1 MDHSRGFVI
10 RSLTGNGD
18 ISMNVSE
25 LLNELAKL
33 KSNESA
39 IICNKQQFTYG
50 GLNTNSNVLAEY
62 LMAQGL
68 GNQDNIAVILPNCV
82 EFALI
87 YFAAAKIGAA
97 FTPIDNRLGAS
108 QINAILEDTGA
119 KVCFVFPDFI
129 HKQSL
134 GPHIIVVDIEDE
146 EFTSIFHNSPVSDDI
161 IAEIDPANT
170 ALYLHTSG
178 TTGRPKIVEL
188 TYANLNCFPEAMKNC
203 TIRGEDEI
211 LGIILPMSH
220 ISGPIIL
227 NLLLANRC
235 RLVIIDSINPV
246 SLFENIAKHKITYF
260 HAVPPIF
267 SLMLQSGFADR
278 YDTKSLDLI
287 AMMGTSVPVSLMN
300 AFKERFPHVVVLQ
313 GYGLTE
319 TSPLITLTR
328 REDADHKRAS
338 IGTPVDGAEIMVVDE
353 QDNQI
358 QMGEIGELAVRGPMV
373 MKGYLGIG
381 EQENERFKN
390 GYFYTSDLV
399 KFDSDNYFYHMGRRD
414 DLVILANGQNI
425 YPAEIKNVIFSHPGV
440 LDSEVI
446 GVNSERFRGNVLHAF
461 VVSTQKE
468 ALGEKEIRLLCQK
481 ELGSIKTPR
490 YIHLIESIPKTSTGK
505 TDLNELRNLSKA
517 DDT

>member
-1 MDHSRGFVI
+1 V
-10 RSLTGNGD
+10 
-18 ISMNVSE
+18 NVSKG
-25 LLNELAKL
+25 LAELAEL
-33 KSNESA
+33 KSSGSA
-39 IICNKQQFTYG
+39 IICNEQQFTYEE
-50 GLNTNSNVLAEY
+50 LNTSADALAEF
-62 LMAQGL
+62 LMAQGM
-68 GNQDNIAVILPNCV
+68 GKQDNLAVILPNCL
-82 EFALI
+82 EFAII

-97 FTPIDNRLGAS
+97 FTPIDNRLSAG
-108 QINAILEDTGA
+108 QINAILDDTRA
-119 KVCFVFPDFI
+119 KICFVFPGFT
-129 HKQSL
+129 HQQSL
-134 GPHIIVVDIEDE
+134 SHHVLVVDIEGE
-146 EFTSIFHNSPVSDDI
+146 EFTSIVQNPSVYDTI
-161 IAEIDPANT
+161 IAEIDPADT

-188 TYANLNCFPEAMKNC
+188 TYANLHCFPEAMKDC
-203 TIRGEDEI
+203 TIQGEEEV

-246 SLFENIAKHKITYF
+246 SLFENIAKHRITYF

-267 SLMLQSGFADR
+267 NLMLQSGFADR

-287 AMMGTSVPVSLMN
+287 AMMGTSVPISLMN
-300 AFKERFPHVVVLQ
+300 KFKETFPHVVVLQ

-328 REDADHKRAS
+328 REDADDKRAS
-338 IGTPVDGAEIMVVDE
+338 IGTPVKGAEIKVVDE
-353 QDNQI
+353 HDNPVQS
-358 QMGEIGELAVRGPMV
+358 GEIGELAVRGPMV

-414 DLVILANGQNI
+414 DLVVLANGQNV
-425 YPAEIKNVIFSHPGV
+425 YPAEIRNVIFSHPVV

-446 GVNSERFRGNVLHAF
+446 GVQSAKARGIVLQAF
-461 VVSTQKE
+461 VVPAQTGM
-468 ALGEKEIRLLCQK
+468 LTEKDIRGLCQK
-481 ELGSIKTPR
+481 ELGTIKTPR
-490 YIHLIESIPKTSTGK
+490 YIHLIESIPQEKQIS
-505 TDLNELRNLSKA
+505 RN
-517 DDT
+517 

>member
-267 SLMLQSGFADR
+267 SLMLQS
-278 YDTKSLDLI
+278 
-287 AMMGTSVPVSLMN
+287 
-300 AFKERFPHVVVLQ
+300 
-313 GYGLTE
+313 
-319 TSPLITLTR
+319 
-328 REDADHKRAS
+328 
-338 IGTPVDGAEIMVVDE
+338 
-353 QDNQI
+353 
-358 QMGEIGELAVRGPMV
+358 
-373 MKGYLGIG
+373 
-381 EQENERFKN
+381 
-390 GYFYTSDLV
+390 
-399 KFDSDNYFYHMGRRD
+399 
-414 DLVILANGQNI
+414 
-425 YPAEIKNVIFSHPGV
+425 
-440 LDSEVI
+440 
-446 GVNSERFRGNVLHAF
+446 
-461 VVSTQKE
+461 
-468 ALGEKEIRLLCQK
+468 
-481 ELGSIKTPR
+481 
-490 YIHLIESIPKTSTGK
+490 
-505 TDLNELRNLSKA
+505 
-517 DDT
+517 